1 MSDIQEH
8 EMLNILQAN

>member
-8 EMLNILQAN
+8 EMTN